1 MEKKKLGDVLSGML
15 LPIGF
20 KKKGNYWVINGNEIT
35 KMVNLQNSQYSNSFY
50 INYGYIIKALPL
62 GNQMMHVYNR
72 VSSLDV
78 NERNLIKALLDFDS
92 DISDEKRETELKQ
105 ILNSNLISKM
115 QLINT
120 EKDLLNELKQ
130 RSQLN
135 DIPSTVLEYLNLER
149 P

>member
-1 MEKKKLGDVLSGML
+1 MEKKKLGDILSGML

-35 KMVNLQNSQYSNSFY
+35 KMVNLQKSQYSNSFY
-50 INYGYIIKALPL
+50 INYGYIIKAISLD
-62 GNQMMHVYNR
+62 NQMMHVYNR

-78 NERNLIKALLDFDS
+78 NERNLIKALLDLDS